1 MTNSTEEQDQAAK
14 RWMIVGAYQAG
25 ASERKIARLSGLSTT
40 AVRHIIL
47 NYQQTGIPSIPKKV
61 PKRGTIDYYINRH
74 ITYFF
79 YLVREKLI
87 VEYDEDGNI
96 IESEDEEDD
105 EEHESSRKRTKYDES
120 SQVKN
125 DKCQKYK

>member
-14 RWMIVGAYQAG
+14 RWMIIGAYQAG

-61 PKRGTIDYYINRH
+61 PKR
-74 ITYFF
+74 
-79 YLVREKLI
+79 VREKLI

-96 IESEDEEDD
+96 IESEDEED
-105 EEHESSRKRTKYDES
+105 EEEQDHESSRKRAKYDES
-120 SQVKN
+120 SQVKSQAP
-125 DKCQKYK
+125 KI

>member
-61 PKRGTIDYYINRH
+61 PKR
-74 ITYFF
+74 
-79 YLVREKLI
+79 VREKLI

-96 IESEDEEDD
+96 IESEDEED
-105 EEHESSRKRTKYDES
+105 EEEQDHESSRKRTKYDES
-120 SQVKN
+120 SQSPNRLPPPSKMDQTIRGYEEAGMN
-125 DKCQKYK
+125 